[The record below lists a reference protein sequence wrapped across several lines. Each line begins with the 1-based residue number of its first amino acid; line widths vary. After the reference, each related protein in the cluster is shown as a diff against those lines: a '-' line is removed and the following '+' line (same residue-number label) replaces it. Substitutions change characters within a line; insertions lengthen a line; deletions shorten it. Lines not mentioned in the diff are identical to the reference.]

1 MSSRVMLARTRR
13 RRADRRISHLIHCS
27 ISIIIIIIINNHQL
41 PLHHKK
47 RSTSVYIWPMHSGS
61 LSTAELVSKENAQ
74 CYCHITSSSF
84 CSTRFFQSY
93 FRLDNIRQKKTSEN
107 NCSRFF
113 KHAFSA
119 AQKLVSKALRENI

>member
-1 MSSRVMLARTRR
+1 MLARTRR

-61 LSTAELVSKENAQ
+61 LSTAELVSKE
-74 CYCHITSSSF
+74 
-84 CSTRFFQSY
+84 
-93 FRLDNIRQKKTSEN
+93 KKTHN
-107 NCSRFF
+107 ATATLLLPVFVQPGFSRVTLGWTISAKRKPLKIIAAGFSNMPF
-113 KHAFSA
+113 LPPKNWCQKH
-119 AQKLVSKALRENI
+119 